1 MKFVFTIQGKNFYDP
16 QKGDCLNILG
26 NSLVLL
32 AATSLLRSFANN
44 HNLYLYVPD
53 KIFDEF
59 PVSPSDDIKIF
70 NRQNMSFIE
79 CLLHS
84 ASFDEE
90 KEEDLIWINSRFIGF
105 DTSEIIKSI
114 DYKKQKKLDLI
125 FSTDSQIYLTS
136 FNQELNIKKNVIKDI
151 PFFDRK
157 RLINSYFFNRKFFV
171 ISHSKIN
178 QLNDQSLLKFD
189 FLPCDSG
196 VSLDQLLKV
205 FPEDVIANLYL
216 S

>member
-105 DTSEIIKSI
+105 DIPEIINAI
-114 DYKKQKKLDLI
+114 DFKKKKKLDLV
-125 FSTDSQIYLTS
+125 FSSDSQIYLTN
-136 FNQELNIKKNVIKDI
+136 FNQKLNIDKNVIEEI
-151 PFFDRK
+151 PFFDRN
-157 RLINSYFFNRKFFV
+157 RLTNSYFFNRKFFI

-178 QLNDQSLLKFD
+178 KINDQSLLKFD
-189 FLPCDSG
+189 FFPCDSG
-196 VSLDQLLKV
+196 ISLDQLLKV

-216 S
+216 P